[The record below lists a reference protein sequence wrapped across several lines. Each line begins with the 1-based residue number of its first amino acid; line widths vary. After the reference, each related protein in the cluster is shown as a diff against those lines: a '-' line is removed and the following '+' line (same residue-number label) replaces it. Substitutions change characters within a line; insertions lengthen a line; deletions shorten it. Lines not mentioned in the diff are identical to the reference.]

1 MIDYN
6 GETIRLTKIIENN
19 SAATLKEIIEMELL
33 SWRQSKK
40 RKAMRDGENYYIG
53 KQDILKKRRTAI
65 NGGGRA
71 VTLDGLPN
79 SIIVDNQ
86 YKKMVD
92 QKTNYLFGR
101 PVTFECDSDALYGQL
116 MRIFGSKFNRIMR
129 RLARSSYNCGIG
141 WLFLYVNDSGT
152 LDFKLLP
159 SDEVLPFWRDEEHTE
174 LDLAVRA
181 YEVEVYEGRTRSV
194 VTCVEVYGPD
204 GVDYYTLDGGRLT
217 EDMTRPHAAY
227 LTYTDAQGAQ
237 TPFNWDRIPL
247 IAFKYNP
254 EELSLLSHV
263 KSIQDAINVI
273 TSNFED
279 SMLQDPYNT
288 VYVLVNYDGED
299 LGEFRSKLSAYG
311 AVKVRS
317 VDGVQG
323 DVKTLGVE
331 VNSGNYTTILAEL
344 KKAMIENAMG
354 YDAKDDRL
362 GSNANQLNIK
372 SMYSDIDLDAD
383 TMETEF
389 KASFEQLLWFVK
401 TYIRIN
407 GGGDFENERVSVVF
421 NRDMLMNEKEI
432 MDMLLAAGVRLS
444 QETLISQVPWITDA
458 KAELE
463 RVNAEDSA
471 AGGAD
476 YGFDA

>member
-1 MIDYN
+1 
-6 GETIRLTKIIENN
+6 
-19 SAATLKEIIEMELL
+19 
-33 SWRQSKK
+33 
-40 RKAMRDGENYYIG
+40 
-53 KQDILKKRRTAI
+53 
-65 NGGGRA
+65 
-71 VTLDGLPN
+71 
-79 SIIVDNQ
+79 
-86 YKKMVD
+86 
-92 QKTNYLFGR
+92 
-101 PVTFECDSDALYGQL
+101 
-116 MRIFGSKFNRIMR
+116 
-129 RLARSSYNCGIG
+129 
-141 WLFLYVNDSGT
+141 
-152 LDFKLLP
+152 
-159 SDEVLPFWRDEEHTE
+159 
-174 LDLAVRA
+174 
-181 YEVEVYEGRTRSV
+181 
-194 VTCVEVYGPD
+194 
-204 GVDYYTLDGGRLT
+204 
-217 EDMTRPHAAY
+217 
-227 LTYTDAQGAQ
+227 
-237 TPFNWDRIPL
+237 
-247 IAFKYNP
+247 
-254 EELSLLSHV
+254 
-263 KSIQDAINVI
+263 
-273 TSNFED
+273 
-279 SMLQDPYNT
+279 MLQDPYNT

-323 DVKTLGVE
+323 DVKTLGIE

-407 GGGDFENERVSVVF
+407 GGGDFENERVNVIF

-432 MDMLLAAGVRLS
+432 MDMLLAAGLRLS

-463 RVNAEDSA
+463 RVNAEDST
-471 AGGAD
+471 AGGTD
-476 YGFDA
+476 YGFEV